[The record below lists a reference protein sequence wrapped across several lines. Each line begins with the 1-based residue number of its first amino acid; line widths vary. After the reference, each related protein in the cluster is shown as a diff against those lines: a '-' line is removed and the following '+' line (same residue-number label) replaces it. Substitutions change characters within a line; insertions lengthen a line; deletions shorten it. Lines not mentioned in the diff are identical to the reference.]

1 MGKLQE
7 VDKGIYLLDVKIGKL
22 HIKKLFQDVDE
33 SKIDSDLLNATTH
46 KTGDF
51 YLHIPDVEEK

>member
-7 VDKGIYLLDVKIGKL
+7 VEKGVYLLDVKIGKL

-33 SKIDSDLLNATTH
+33 NKVNLDLLNATTH

-51 YLHIPDVEEK
+51 YLFIPDVEEK

>member
-33 SKIDSDLLNATTH
+33 SKVNSDLLNATTH

-51 YLHIPDVEEK
+51 YLHIPDIEEK

>member
-22 HIKKLFQDVDE
+22 HLKKLFQDVDE
-33 SKIDSDLLNATTH
+33 NKVNSDLLNATTH
-46 KTGDF
+46 KTDDF
-51 YLHIPDVEEK
+51 YLFIPDIEEK

>member
-7 VDKGIYLLDVKIGKL
+7 VEKGVYLLDVKIGKL
-22 HIKKLFQDVDE
+22 HLKKLFQDVDE

-51 YLHIPDVEEK
+51 YLYIPDVDEK

>member
-1 MGKLQE
+1 MGRLQE

-33 SKIDSDLLNATTH
+33 SKANLDLLNATTH

>member
-7 VDKGIYLLDVKIGKL
+7 VEKGVYLLDVKIGKL

-33 SKIDSDLLNATTH
+33 SKVNSDLLNATTH
-46 KTGDF
+46 KTDDF
-51 YLHIPDVEEK
+51 YLFIPDIEEK

>member
-22 HIKKLFQDVDE
+22 HLKKLFQDVDE
-33 SKIDSDLLNATTH
+33 SKINSDLLNATTH
-46 KTGDF
+46 KTEDF
-51 YLHIPDVEEK
+51 YLYIPDVEEK

>member
-22 HIKKLFQDVDE
+22 HIKKLFQDVDK
-33 SKIDSDLLNATTH
+33 SKVKSDLLNATTH
-46 KTGDF
+46 KTDDF
-51 YLHIPDVEEK
+51 YLYIPDVEEK

>member
-33 SKIDSDLLNATTH
+33 SKANPDLLNASNH

>member
-7 VDKGIYLLDVKIGKL
+7 VEKGVYLLDVKIGKL

-33 SKIDSDLLNATTH
+33 SKVKFDLLNASNR

-51 YLHIPDVEEK
+51 YLFIPDVEEK

>member
-7 VDKGIYLLDVKIGKL
+7 VEKGIYLLDVKIGKL
-22 HIKKLFQDVDE
+22 HLKKLFQDVDE
-33 SKIDSDLLNATTH
+33 SKVNSDLLNASNH

-51 YLHIPDVEEK
+51 YLFIPDVEEK

>member
-7 VDKGIYLLDVKIGKL
+7 VEKGVYLLDVKIGKL

-33 SKIDSDLLNATTH
+33 SKIKPDLLNATTH

-51 YLHIPDVEEK
+51 YLFIPDVEEK

>member
-7 VDKGIYLLDVKIGKL
+7 VEKGIYLLDVKIGKL

-33 SKIDSDLLNATTH
+33 SKANPDLLNASNH

>member
-7 VDKGIYLLDVKIGKL
+7 VEKGVYLLDVKIGKL

-33 SKIDSDLLNATTH
+33 NKVNLDLLNATTH

>member
-7 VDKGIYLLDVKIGKL
+7 VEKGIYLLDVKIGKL
-22 HIKKLFQDVDE
+22 HIKKLFQDIDE
-33 SKIDSDLLNATTH
+33 SKINSDLLKATTH
-46 KTGDF
+46 KTDDF

>member
-7 VDKGIYLLDVKIGKL
+7 VEKGIYLLDVKIGKL

-33 SKIDSDLLNATTH
+33 SKVNSDLLNATTH
-46 KTGDF
+46 KTDDF
-51 YLHIPDVEEK
+51 YLYIPDIEEK

>member
-7 VDKGIYLLDVKIGKL
+7 VEKGIYLLDVKIGKL
-22 HIKKLFQDVDE
+22 HLKKLFQDVDE

-46 KTGDF
+46 KTDDF
-51 YLHIPDVEEK
+51 YLFIPDIEEK

>member
-33 SKIDSDLLNATTH
+33 NKVNLDLLNATTH

-51 YLHIPDVEEK
+51 YLFIPDVEEK

>member
-7 VDKGIYLLDVKIGKL
+7 VEKGVYLLDVKIGKL

-33 SKIDSDLLNATTH
+33 SKANPDLLNATTH

-51 YLHIPDVEEK
+51 YLFIPDVEEK

>member
-33 SKIDSDLLNATTH
+33 SKMNPDLLNATTH

-51 YLHIPDVEEK
+51 YLFIPDVEEK

>member
-7 VDKGIYLLDVKIGKL
+7 VEKGIYLLDVKIGKL

-33 SKIDSDLLNATTH
+33 SKINPDLLNATTH

-51 YLHIPDVEEK
+51 YLYIPDVEEK

>member
-1 MGKLQE
+1 MGRLQE

-33 SKIDSDLLNATTH
+33 SKVKSDLLNATTH

-51 YLHIPDVEEK
+51 YLFIPDVEEK

>member
-7 VDKGIYLLDVKIGKL
+7 VEKGVYLLDVKIGKL
-22 HIKKLFQDVDE
+22 HLKKLFQDVDE

-46 KTGDF
+46 KTDDF
-51 YLHIPDVEEK
+51 YLFIPDIEEK

>member
-51 YLHIPDVEEK
+51 YLYIPDVEEK

>member
-7 VDKGIYLLDVKIGKL
+7 VEKGIYLLDVKIGKL

-33 SKIDSDLLNATTH
+33 SKVKFDLLNATTH

-51 YLHIPDVEEK
+51 YLYIPDVEEK

>member
-22 HIKKLFQDVDE
+22 HLKKLFQDVDE
-33 SKIDSDLLNATTH
+33 SKANPDLLNASDH

-51 YLHIPDVEEK
+51 YLFIPDVEEK

>member
-1 MGKLQE
+1 MGSLQE

-33 SKIDSDLLNATTH
+33 SKVNPDLLNASNH
-46 KTGDF
+46 KTENF
-51 YLHIPDVEEK
+51 YLFIPDVEEK

>member
-1 MGKLQE
+1 MGRLQE
-7 VDKGIYLLDVKIGKL
+7 VEKGIYLLDVKIGKL
-22 HIKKLFQDVDE
+22 HIKRLFQDVDE
-33 SKIDSDLLNATTH
+33 SKANPDLLNASNH

>member
-33 SKIDSDLLNATTH
+33 SKVNSDLLNATTH
-46 KTGDF
+46 KTDDF
-51 YLHIPDVEEK
+51 YLYIPDIEEK